1 MIPRM
6 YITAWSKEAPW
17 AEERQIE
24 QDLIISRAI
33 VDLFSNPFLAKELRF
48 RGGTALNKLHF
59 PEPLRYSE
67 DIDLVRTSEGPI
79 KPVLD
84 AIRDTLEPWLG
95 KPAFKQ
101 SSVAPKMNF
110 CTQSEDGSQLK
121 LKLEI
126 NTREREA
133 YDGELRLSYKVENPW
148 YSGECEVVTF
158 SNEEMLATKLRALLQ
173 RDKGRDLFD
182 ISHALTATDPLDPDR
197 IIDLFSRYLEGAG
210 QAISRAQA
218 EQRMFSKLARS
229 NFLADI
235 RPLVR
240 PDEAARLDDA
250 AATAAFRHVFSGLIV
265 KLPGQPWAKSP
276 EMIEAF
282 GL

>member
-1 MIPRM
+1 M
-6 YITAWSKEAPW
+6 
-17 AEERQIE
+17 
-24 QDLIISRAI
+24 
-33 VDLFSNPFLAKELRF
+33 DLFSNPFLAKELRF

-59 PEPLRYSE
+59 PKPLRYSE
-67 DIDLVRTSEGPI
+67 DIGPVRTSEGPI

-84 AIRDTLEPWLG
+84 AARDTLEPWLG
-95 KPAFKQ
+95 KAAFKQ
-101 SSVAPKMNF
+101 SPVAPKLNF
-110 CTQSEDGSQLK
+110 GAESEDGSQLK

-133 YDGELRLSYKVENPW
+133 YSGELRLPYKVENPW
-148 YSGECEVVTF
+148 YSGECEIVTF
-158 SNEEMLATKLRALLQ
+158 SNEEMLATKLRALLR

-182 ISHALTATDPLDPDR
+182 ISHALTAIGSLDLDR
-197 IIDLFSRYLEGAG
+197 IVDLFGRYLEGAG

-229 NFLADI
+229 SFLADI

-240 PDEAARLDDA
+240 PDETVRFDEAAVME
-250 AATAAFRHVFSGLIV
+250 AFRPVFFDLIA
-265 KLPGQPWAKSP
+265 KIPGQPWAKSP
-276 EMIEAF
+276 EMIEKF